1 MPTNPLFM
9 RAGDVT
15 KFGYKLRYKFH
26 LLMKVGDNISESYK
40 KDTVSKSWFVTFNYP
55 ADHGYS
61 GEPEDVV
68 ERVLDDWMA
77 ICPSGSCA
85 ATYCISSSGMPHLH
99 LVLEDVKAMR
109 FSFLKNNYPP
119 CRDGGS
125 HIEPTKGSKEQAED
139 YLEKRGKFSEK
150 GESVLYKSQRGEIK
164 ANRGKRRD
172 LELIGDMLEAGYTPS
187 QILNQSIAYRQY
199 EDIIKSAYFDK
210 QKAKVPFIRPVTVY
224 YHVGL
229 SGSGKSFTAQKLI
242 NKYGEDKVFFVAQYD
257 NGFLDSYCAEPIL
270 FLDELRGSSIKYSDL
285 LSMLDEHKT
294 SFHARYHNVVGLWNE
309 VHITSILPPE
319 KLYGNMVE
327 NNKEYDTLQQLLRRI
342 SFVVYHWHDANGYH
356 EFSCSRGSYVDYDT
370 LISVACSGRK
380 DGFVPVSNSPFPESK
395 FITR

>member
-1 MPTNPLFM
+1 M

-15 KFGYKLRYKFH
+15 RFGYKLRYKFYS
-26 LLMKVGDNISESYK
+26 LMKAGDFISESYK

-55 ADHGYS
+55 ADHGYP
-61 GEPEDVV
+61 GEPQDVV
-68 ERVLDDWMA
+68 ERVLDDWMS

-85 ATYCISSSGMPHLH
+85 ASYCISSSGMPHLH

-109 FSFLKNNYPP
+109 FSFLKNNYSP
-119 CRDGGS
+119 CKDGGS

-139 YLEKRGKFSEK
+139 YMKKRGKFSEK
-150 GESVLYKSQRGEIK
+150 GETVVYTSQRGEIR

-172 LELIGDMLEAGYTPS
+172 LEIIGDMLDSGSTPS
-187 QILNQSIAYRQY
+187 QILSQNIAFRQY
-199 EDIIKSAYFDK
+199 EDIIKSAFFDK
-210 QKAKVPFIRPVTVY
+210 KRQSTPFIRSVKVF

-229 SGSGKSFTAQKLI
+229 SGSGKSYTAQKLME
-242 NKYGEDKVFFVAQYD
+242 KHGEQNVFFVSQYA

-294 SFHARYHNVVGLWNE
+294 TFYARYHNIYGLWTE

-319 KLYGNMVE
+319 KLYGSLVE
-327 NNKEYDTLQQLLRRI
+327 NNKEFDTLRQLLRRI
-342 SFVVYHWHDANGYH
+342 TFIVYHWHDTSGYH
-356 EFSCSRGSYVDYDT
+356 EFSCPGDAYVNYDT
-370 LISVACSGRK
+370 LISTAKSDRN
-380 DGFVPVSNSPFPESK
+380 DGFIPVSNSVFSDSDNSFK
-395 FITR
+395 D